1 LLNVIEVEDEVSK
14 MSVTEEDEE
23 AIKSLLN
30 ELQGNP
36 VRRGF
41 IIEWLKEHFSGDFD
55 DIWQHGFEQG
65 EVTGFK
71 KGLAEGKEQGIMQ
84 GVDLAADR
92 IVDRADIP
100 ADVRRRV
107 SEIVRGY
114 Y

>member
-1 LLNVIEVEDEVSK
+1 L
-14 MSVTEEDEE
+14 SVTEEDEE

-55 DIWQHGFEQG
+55 DIWQNGFEHG
-65 EVTGFK
+65 EATGYK
-71 KGLAEGKEQGIMQ
+71 KGLAEGKEQGRVE
-84 GVDLAADR
+84 GVDLAAER
-92 IVDRADIP
+92 IASRADIP
-100 ADVRRRV
+100 ADTRRRV
-107 SEIVRGY
+107 SDIARGY